1 MGGTCNRS
9 GCNIKMRKK
18 FAKICS
24 YCKKIPASKVTK
36 KSQKYQQRSSVG
48 IKSSKQMKH
57 IDNPGGS
64 ALRCSCTSWI
74 KHYKNNKKG
83 NMPTTCAV
91 PGCKKKPD
99 TGAHVKKIGTKD
111 HKWYII
117 PTCNGH
123 NRGKNTLSSQT
134 TEKLYL
140 STNKMVAREIRISCL
155 KIQII

>member
-1 MGGTCNRS
+1 MGGICNRS
-9 GCNIKMRKK
+9 GCNTRMRKK

-24 YCKKIPASKVTK
+24 GCKKIPASKVTK
-36 KSQKYQQRSSVG
+36 RSQQYQQRSSVG

-57 IDNPGGS
+57 IDNPGS
-64 ALRCSCTSWI
+64 SELRCSCTSWI

-117 PTCNGH
+117 PTCKGH
-123 NRGKNTLSSQT
+123 NWGKKHTFFPDN
-134 TEKLYL
+134 
-140 STNKMVAREIRISCL
+140 REIVSVHKQDGCKRN
-155 KIQII
+155 

>member
-1 MGGTCNRS
+1 
-9 GCNIKMRKK
+9 
-18 FAKICS
+18 
-24 YCKKIPASKVTK
+24 
-36 KSQKYQQRSSVG
+36 
-48 IKSSKQMKH
+48 MKH

-64 ALRCSCTSWI
+64 VLRCSCTSWI

-91 PGCKKKPD
+91 TGCKKKPD

-123 NRGKNTLSSQT
+123 NRGKKHTFFPDN
-134 TEKLYL
+134 
-140 STNKMVAREIRISCL
+140 REIVSVHKQDGCKRN
-155 KIQII
+155 